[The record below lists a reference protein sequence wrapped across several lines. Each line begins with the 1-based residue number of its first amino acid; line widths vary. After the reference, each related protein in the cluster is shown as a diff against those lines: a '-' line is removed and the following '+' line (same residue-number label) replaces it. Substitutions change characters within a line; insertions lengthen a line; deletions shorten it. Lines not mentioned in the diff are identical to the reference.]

1 MKQTLLV
8 IIFLSCFFA
17 GFAKHIT
24 GGEMIYEYTGPGST
38 PGFKYYRITLKL
50 FRDENC
56 INCAEM
62 PAEVVIGIFNN
73 DDNRLYGPNHTI
85 TLGSVASL
93 PINPLPPCI
102 TNPPSLSYIV
112 GTYTLVVQLPD
123 NVAGFTAAYQTC
135 CRIDGIMNV
144 PNSVGATYICK
155 IPGINNRPAGFTDK
169 SPRFNSGIDV
179 VCYNKPFTLNFSA
192 TDPDADS
199 LVYSFCSGF
208 NGGSTSNASP
218 VPPGAPPY
226 GFIEYTNGFSGA
238 KPLGNLATINPAT
251 GIISGIAPN
260 AGKYVVSVCISSYR
274 NGVYISEHRKDF
286 IITVAPCDFGGAQL
300 FPSYLSCDGF
310 TFNFENLNTSPLNIT
325 YYWDFGDGFSSTDP
339 NPSHTYTTAGTYTL
353 KLVVNRGGS
362 CSDSATS
369 TLNVFPGYFPGFTEN
384 SPICKD
390 RPLQFRDAT
399 TANYGAANSWRWDF
413 GVTGINSDTSRLQ
426 NPAYTYTI
434 PGTYNAT
441 LIVASDKGCVDTITK
456 VVTVVDKPVFS
467 ISNDTLICSIDTL
480 RLDAVAGSG
489 GSISWTPN
497 YNINN
502 PNSFTPLVSPDI
514 TTTYFATFTDNSGCI
529 GRDSVKVS
537 VVDFVSLSLADDTTI
552 CRTDAITLKP
562 ISDGLKYSWTPA
574 ATLNDPFIKNPIA
587 TPVAASTTYRVTA
600 TIGKCSKSEEIIVRT
615 VPYPV
620 AKASADTLICFGGSA
635 QLNVTGGSMYAWSP
649 ISFLNTANIPNP
661 VSVKPTASVRYIV
674 AVRDVLGC
682 PKPVYDTVIVNVAV
696 ITADAGPRDT
706 SIVLEQPLQL
716 LATGSTNF
724 SWSPVQWLNNPT
736 IANPVAL
743 PEDNIEYVVRVS
755 NSIGCSDTDTINVKL
770 FKVKPDLFVPSA
782 FSPNGDGN
790 NDILKPLALGLKSV
804 DAFSIYNRWG
814 QLLFSTTQIGDGWDG
829 TFGGATQS
837 PGTYVWFAKGTD
849 YKNNKL
855 ERKGTVVLIR

>member
-1 MKQTLLV
+1 MKHFLLV
-8 IIFLSCFFA
+8 ILFFSCFFT
-17 GFAKHIT
+17 GMAKHIT

-56 INCAEM
+56 INCAAM
-62 PAEVVIGIFNN
+62 PPEVVIGLFNN
-73 DDNRLYGPNHTI
+73 DDNRRYGPNHSVN
-85 TLGSVASL
+85 LGTFSAM

-102 TNPPSLSYIV
+102 TNPPSLSYMV
-112 GTYTLVVQLPD
+112 GTYVLVVQLPD
-123 NVAGFTAAYQTC
+123 NVSGYTAAYQTC

-144 PNSVGATYICK
+144 PNSVGATYICR
-155 IPGINNRPAGFTDK
+155 IPGTLNRPAGFTDM
-169 SPRFNSGIDV
+169 SPRFNSSIDV
-179 VCYNKPFTLNFSA
+179 VCYNKPFTLDFSA

-208 NGGSTSNASP
+208 NGGSTTNANP
-218 VPPGAPPY
+218 VPPDAPPY
-226 GFIEYTNGFSGA
+226 GFIQYTNGFSGD

-251 GIISGIAPN
+251 GIISGIAPD

-286 IITVAPCDFGGAQL
+286 IVTVAPCDFGGAQL

-325 YYWDFGDGFSSTDP
+325 YFWDFGDGNTSTSP
-339 NPSHTYTTAGTYTL
+339 NPSHTYAVAGTYTL

-362 CSDSATS
+362 CSDSTTS

-399 TANYGAANSWRWDF
+399 TANYGSANAWRWDF
-413 GVTGINSDTSRLQ
+413 GVTGVSNDTSRLQ
-426 NPAYTYTI
+426 NPTYTYAV
-434 PGTYNAT
+434 PGTYNVS
-441 LIVASDKGCVDTITK
+441 LIVSSDKGCIDTISK
-456 VVTVVDKPVFS
+456 QVTVVDKPVFS

-480 RLDAVAGSG
+480 RLQAVAGTG
-489 GSISWTPN
+489 GSITWTPA

-502 PNSFTPLVSPDI
+502 QNSFNPLVSPDV
-514 TTTYFATFTDNSGCI
+514 TTNYIATFTDNSGCV
-529 GRDSVKVS
+529 GRDTVTVN
-537 VVDFVSLSLADDTTI
+537 VVDFVTLSLGADTTI
-552 CRTDAITLKP
+552 CRTDGITLKP
-562 ISDGLKYSWTPA
+562 VSDGLKYVWTPA
-574 ATLNDPFIKNPIA
+574 TGLSDPNIKNPVA
-587 TPVAASTTYRVTA
+587 TPLAASTTYRVTA
-600 TIGKCSKSEEIIVRT
+600 TIGKCSQSEEIIIKT

-620 AKASADTLICFGGSA
+620 ARASADTLICLGGSA
-635 QLNVTGGSMYAWSP
+635 QLHVTGGSIYAWSP
-649 ISFLNTANIPNP
+649 VAFLNAANIPNP
-661 VSVKPTASVRYIV
+661 VSVNPPASVRYIV

-682 PKPVYDTVIVNVAV
+682 PKPVFDTVLVNVAI

-706 SIVLEQPLQL
+706 SIVIEQPLQL

-724 SWSPVQWLNNPT
+724 SWSPTQWLSNPN

-743 PEDNIEYVVRVS
+743 PLDNIQYVVRVS
-755 NSIGCSDTDTINVKL
+755 NAIGCSDTDTINVKL
-770 FKVKPDLFVPSA
+770 FNVKPDLYVPSA

-790 NDILKPLALGLKSV
+790 NDILRPLALGLKSV
-804 DAFSIYNRWG
+804 DGFSVFNRWG
-814 QLLFSTTQIGDGWDG
+814 QLLFTTAQIGDGWDG
-829 TFGGATQS
+829 TFKGATQS
-837 PGTYVWFAKGTD
+837 PGTYVWHAKGTD

>member
-8 IIFLSCFFA
+8 LIFLSCFFA
-17 GFAKHIT
+17 GYAKHIT

-56 INCAEM
+56 LNCAEM
-62 PAEVVIGIFNN
+62 PAEVIIGIFNN

-85 TLGSVASL
+85 TLGSVAIL

-112 GTYTLVVQLPD
+112 GTYSLVVQLPD

-155 IPGINNRPAGFTDK
+155 IPGIINRPPGFTDK
-169 SPRFNSGIDV
+169 SPRFSSGIDV

-199 LVYSFCSGF
+199 LVYSFCNGF

-226 GFIEYTNGFSGA
+226 GFIEYINGFSGA
-238 KPLGNLATINPAT
+238 KPLGSLATINPAT

-325 YYWDFGDGFSSTDP
+325 YYWDFGDGSSSTDP

-413 GVTGINSDTSRLQ
+413 GVTGISSDTSRLQ
-426 NPAYTYTI
+426 NPVYTYSV

-514 TTTYFATFTDNSGCI
+514 TTTYFATFTDNSGCF

-537 VVDFVSLSLADDTTI
+537 VVDFVTLSLGGDTTI

-562 ISDGLKYSWTPA
+562 FSDGLKYTWTPA
-574 ATLNDPFIKNPIA
+574 ATLNNPFIKNPVA

-600 TIGKCSKSEEIIVRT
+600 TIGKCSKAAEIIVYT

-635 QLNVTGGSMYAWSP
+635 QLNVTGGSLYAWSP
-649 ISFLNTANIPNP
+649 VAFLNTANIPNP

-674 AVRDVLGC
+674 AVRDILGC

-724 SWSPVQWLNNPT
+724 SWSPAQWLNNPN

-770 FKVKPDLFVPSA
+770 FKIKPDLFVPSA

-837 PGTYVWFAKGTD
+837 PGTYVWYAKGTD